1 MLETLRWFGDMKK
14 KIITLIVCGGL
25 LLCGCGSTS
34 DKADIGEAGIN
45 CADLVSVD
53 DKDAEAWMATVG
65 HVCST
70 EDGAYIAQSTDD
82 GTFLF
87 YYEYDSGKYTKV
99 CNKPECSH
107 NDESCIAYLNG
118 FEDDEECYDTSTIQ
132 KYGDAIYMSG
142 LDNKTACI
150 YKVNC
155 DGSQKEKV
163 VDLFDAEVNV
173 SKDGGATFSDYT
185 SFEFCIHRGYVYYCI
200 RNGQNSSLYRKK
212 LDGSSKSEETIVS
225 IDEQNHVYRLEPYG
239 RYVFFQRGQFNE
251 NYSDLTS
258 ALYAYDTKENKTIKV
273 KDDIITVYMI
283 KGDMLYY
290 EVVGEGIHEYSLV
303 DGSDKLVVSS
313 DEAYYMI
320 YKTSNA
326 YIAVCFDGIRAYDE
340 EGSLIYKAGRD
351 VCVELS
357 YVNDNYLV
365 MWTAN
370 DDGESQYTFINNVQD
385 NPDNWNSNTVVFQ

>member
-1 MLETLRWFGDMKK
+1 M
-14 KIITLIVCGGL
+14 
-25 LLCGCGSTS
+25 
-34 DKADIGEAGIN
+34 
-45 CADLVSVD
+45 
-53 DKDAEAWMATVG
+53 
-65 HVCST
+65 
-70 EDGAYIAQSTDD
+70 
-82 GTFLF
+82 
-87 YYEYDSGKYTKV
+87 
-99 CNKPECSH
+99 
-107 NDESCIAYLNG
+107 
-118 FEDDEECYDTSTIQ
+118 
-132 KYGDAIYMSG
+132 
-142 LDNKTACI
+142 
-150 YKVNC
+150 
-155 DGSQKEKV
+155 
-163 VDLFDAEVNV
+163 
-173 SKDGGATFSDYT
+173 
-185 SFEFCIHRGYVYYCI
+185 
-200 RNGQNSSLYRKK
+200 
-212 LDGSSKSEETIVS
+212 
-225 IDEQNHVYRLEPYG
+225 
-239 RYVFFQRGQFNE
+239 
-251 NYSDLTS
+251 TS
-258 ALYAYDTKENKTIKV
+258 ALYAYDTEENETIKV

-340 EGSLIYKAGRD
+340 EGNLIYKAGRD